1 MGRPKL
7 TDEERIEK
15 RRAYQREYYKKKYH
29 ENLEK
34 AREKSRE
41 NAKKW
46 REKNPEKEHIIKLR
60 YHQKAID
67 SHALNE
73 LNKQL
78 QALRSLTQY
87 VSPSAR
93 DEFIRTINS
102 AVDFLEEA
110 VTEDDTKEGNNE

>member
-34 AREKSRE
+34 SRERSRE

-46 REKNPEKEHIIKLR
+46 RKKSPEKEAAIKVR
-60 YHQKAID
+60 YNQKIID
-67 SHALNE
+67 SYALNE
-73 LNKQL
+73 LSEKL
-78 QALRSLTQY
+78 QALRSLTQHI
-87 VSPSAR
+87 SPSAR

-102 AVDFLEEA
+102 AVACLEGDEA
-110 VTEDDTKEGNNE
+110 INQIEIME